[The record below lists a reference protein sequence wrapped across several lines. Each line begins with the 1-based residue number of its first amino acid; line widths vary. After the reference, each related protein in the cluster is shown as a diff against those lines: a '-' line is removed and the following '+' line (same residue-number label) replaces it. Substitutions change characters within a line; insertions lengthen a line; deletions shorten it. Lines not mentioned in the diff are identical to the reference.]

1 MSTRFT
7 PQDESLIGLDLHPA
21 PFTNRFL
28 AWFIESLCL
37 GLVSSAIV
45 DIALLVVQG
54 TLAPEQDLLNGEAP
68 YSGAAEATLCS
79 ILWLWMRVH
88 YEMRGKATFGKSIC
102 KIRPHYCGTGPSL
115 SRVLVRNIWLVA
127 DLLTL
132 AYAWIRGFYGD
143 WGPMESASSVPW
155 LLLVAFTCLFDKRSR
170 SLADRWAVVEFVR
183 T

>member
-1 MSTRFT
+1 MFYRG
-7 PQDESLIGLDLHPA
+7 PL
-21 PFTNRFL
+21 
-28 AWFIESLCL
+28 L

-45 DIALLVVQG
+45 YIALLVAQG
-54 TLAPEQDLLNGEAP
+54 TFAPGQDLLHREAP
-68 YSGAAEATLCS
+68 YRAAAEATLLS

-102 KIRPHYCGTGPSL
+102 RIRPHYCGSGPSL
-115 SRVLVRNIWLVA
+115 SRVLARNIWLVA

-143 WGPMESASSVPW
+143 WGPMESACSFSW
-155 LLLVAFTCLFDKRSR
+155 LIFVAFTCLFAKRSR

-183 T
+183 A

>member
-1 MSTRFT
+1 MT
-7 PQDESLIGLDLHPA
+7 GVDLHPE
-21 PFTNRFL
+21 PFTNRFF
-28 AWFIESLCL
+28 ACFIEALCL
-37 GLVSSAIV
+37 GLVTNV
-45 DIALLVVQG
+45 LVYIALLVVQG
-54 TLAPEQDLLNGEAP
+54 TFAPGQDLLNGEGP
-68 YSGAAEATLCS
+68 YRAAAEATLLS

-143 WGPMESASSVPW
+143 WGPMESASSFSW
-155 LLLVAFTCLFDKRSR
+155 LIFVAFTCLFAKRSR

-183 T
+183 A